1 MGMYMDKKNTNVVK
15 LHRVMKAKPERVYRA
30 FLDPDAMAKWLPP
43 HGFTGKVH
51 SMDAKVGGT
60 YKMSISDWMR
70 QIRLAKAY
78 ARVVSGESIKA
89 VAYDLGFKQLSHFSR
104 VFKEVHG
111 VAPSFISPRGRAKA
125 AAATGASTAVA
136 EKVAPFQILTMPGLP
151 LPQTAPVAL
160 ENPVPAVSSI
170 AV

>member
-1 MGMYMDKKNTNVVK
+1 MDNNQVSRTNNWEVLAAESNYCPRELARLCHVS
-15 LHRVMKAKPERVYRA
+15 LRTLQRRFA
-30 FLDPDAMAKWLPP
+30 
-43 HGFTGKVH
+43 TN
-51 SMDAKVGGT
+51 
-60 YKMSISDWMR
+60 YKMTISDWMR